1 MTSCKRRHRG
11 VHAARDRALQQAAR
25 WMSRLAQHL
34 QLVAEFIKQ
43 ACETPCRGVIGRA
56 HIRLA
61 AARLDDQVDRAVL
74 QMQPL
79 AVSQQL
85 DLRGSAHVRGPG
97 AGGCGDI

>member
-1 MTSCKRRHRG
+1 M
-11 VHAARDRALQQAAR
+11 HAARDRALQQAAR
-25 WMSRLAQHL
+25 RIGRLAQHR
-34 QLVAEFIKQ
+34 QLVAEFIEQ
-43 ACETPCRGVIGRA
+43 AGETPRRGVIGRA

-79 AVSQQL
+79 AVGQQP
-85 DLRGSAHVRGPG
+85 DLRGSAHARGPG